1 MAQSLEKR
9 VCNIVADVFG
19 LPLNEVNSN
28 TSHEEVKNWDS
39 LNIINLLVALQ
50 EEFAV
55 NIDPDE
61 AVKFLSVA
69 NIVTVLKEKE
79 ISPV

>member
-1 MAQSLEKR
+1 MNQSLEKR
-9 VCNIVADVFG
+9 VCNVVADVLG
-19 LPLNEVNSN
+19 LQLNEVNSD
-28 TSHEEVKNWDS
+28 TSHEGVGNWDS
-39 LNIINLLVALQ
+39 LNIINLLLALE

-55 NIDPDE
+55 NISPDE

-79 ISPV
+79 VSLV

>member
-1 MAQSLEKR
+1 MALSLEKR
-9 VCNIVADVFG
+9 VYNIVADVFG
-19 LPLNEVNSN
+19 LPLNEVNSD

-39 LNIINLLVALQ
+39 LNIINLSVALE

-55 NIDPDE
+55 NISPDE

-79 ISPV
+79 V

>member
-1 MAQSLEKR
+1 MTQSLEKR
-9 VCNIVADVFG
+9 VCNVIADVFG
-19 LPLNEVNSN
+19 LPLNEVNSD

-39 LNIINLLVALQ
+39 LNIINLLVVLE

-55 NIDPDE
+55 NISPDE

-69 NIVTVLKEKE
+69 NIVTLLKEKE
-79 ISPV
+79 VPPV